1 MRRHAASFPWLT
13 VLVLSAFAL
22 WGCAAGDSPG
32 DGGNPSAS
40 EAASVDPATAEAGDP
55 ADRQVFYG
63 DLHVHTMYSYDAYVF
78 GTRTGPDEAYE
89 FAKGNPIGHPAG
101 LELKLDRP
109 LDFQGVSDH
118 ANYLGMLPA
127 MTDADSPAYGHP
139 AAETVRGARTVQ
151 ERRGIFAALQPYV
164 RFMADAD
171 PSVRDH
177 LDLGIVRSAWSE
189 IIASANRHYEPG
201 EFTTFI
207 AYEYTSAG
215 AGGIYEN
222 LHRNVVFRGA
232 EAPDVPFS
240 RLDSYNPEDLW
251 ARMEEWREQGF
262 ESIAIPHNT
271 NGSGGRM
278 FEYEYFEGGAID
290 QAYSD
295 LRSRNETLVEIT
307 QTKGTSET
315 HPALSPN
322 DEWADFEIM
331 PYRVSTSIL
340 SEPPGSYVRDAFRRG
355 LTIEA
360 GGVSN
365 PYKLG
370 VIGSS
375 DTHVSAGSFDEE
387 NYWGASGL
395 MQATAAQRGSVPS
408 EPGAGA
414 SLQNPN
420 AASRPIDDGSGR
432 IYPFTTAITNGA
444 SGLAAVW
451 AGENT
456 REEIFDAMRRK
467 ETFATSGTRMKVRFF
482 GGRGLAGLDPDAP
495 DLVASAYA
503 RGVPM
508 GGDLTSEGGDEAP
521 SFLVWALQ
529 DSMAA
534 PLARVQIVKG
544 WESDA
549 ETAEQVYDVAC
560 SDGLEVDPVT
570 RRCPD
575 NGASVDLS
583 DCSTTGDAG
592 AAELKTVWTD
602 PDFDP
607 NQRAFYYARVL
618 ENPTCRWSSWDAIR
632 AGTAPRQDFPATIQE
647 RAWSSPIWYTP

>member
-1 MRRHAASFPWLT
+1 MRRTVVLIVTLPLT
-13 VLVLSAFAL
+13 ALVAF
-22 WGCAAGDSPG
+22 GCATEDSSDPSG
-32 DGGNPSAS
+32 APAEPSAGGS
-40 EAASVDPATAEAGDP
+40 SNP
-55 ADRQVFYG
+55 ADRQAFFG
-63 DLHVHTMYSYDAYVF
+63 DLHVHTKYSYDAFVF
-78 GTRTGPDEAYE
+78 ATRAGPDEAYA
-89 FAKGNPIGHPAG
+89 FAKGNSIEHPAG
-101 LELKLDRP
+101 FELKLDRP

-127 MTDADSPAYGHP
+127 MTDPDSPAYDHP
-139 AAETVRGARTVQ
+139 AGETVRSAATVQ

-164 RFMADAD
+164 RYMADAA
-171 PSVRDH
+171 PSVREH
-177 LDLGIVRSAWSE
+177 LNKDVVRSAWSE
-189 IIASANRHYEPG
+189 IAASANRHYEPG
-201 EFTTFI
+201 VFTTFI

-232 EAPDVPFS
+232 EAPDIPFS

-251 ARMEEWREQGF
+251 ARMDEWRDQGF
-262 ESIAIPHNT
+262 EAIAIPHNT

-295 LRSRNETLVEIT
+295 LRSRNEPIVEIT

-315 HPALSPN
+315 HPTLSPN

-340 SEPPGSYVRDAFRRG
+340 SEPPGSYVRDAYRRG
-355 LTIEA
+355 LQIEA

-375 DTHVSAGSFDEE
+375 DTHVAAGSFDEK

-395 MQATAAQRGSVPS
+395 MQETAEQRGSVPS

-414 SLQNPN
+414 DLQNPTS
-420 AASRPIDDGSGR
+420 AARAIDDGTGR

-456 REEIFDAMRRK
+456 RESIFDAMRRK
-467 ETFATSGTRMKVRFF
+467 ETFATSGTRMKLRFF
-482 GGRGLAGLDPDAP
+482 GGADLAGLDLDDPE
-495 DLVASAYA
+495 LVAAAYES
-503 RGVPM
+503 GVPM
-508 GGDLTSEGGDEAP
+508 GGDLTGEDGAEAP
-521 SFLVWALQ
+521 SFLVWAMKDPL
-529 DSMAA
+529 AA
-534 PLARVQIVKG
+534 PLQRVQIVKG
-544 WESDA
+544 WESDG
-549 ETAEQVYDVAC
+549 ETAEIVYDVAC
-560 SDGLEVDPVT
+560 SDDLEVAPAT
-570 RRCPD
+570 HRCPD
-575 NGASVDLS
+575 NGAAVDLS
-583 DCSTTGDAG
+583 DCSTSNDVG
-592 AAELKTVWTD
+592 AAELKTIWTD

-607 NQRAFYYARVL
+607 GQRAFYYVRVL
-618 ENPTCRWSSWDAIR
+618 ENPVCRWSSWDALR
-632 AGTAPRQDFPATIQE
+632 AGTAPRQDVPATIQE

>member
-1 MRRHAASFPWLT
+1 MQR
-13 VLVLSAFAL
+13 FAL
-22 WGCAAGDSPG
+22 PILILVAVLAVGCAADDSS
-32 DGGNPSAS
+32 DSA
-40 EAASVDPATAEAGDP
+40 AAAAGASAAEAGNP
-55 ADRQVFYG
+55 ADRQALFG
-63 DLHVHTMYSYDAYVF
+63 DLHVHTKYSYDAFVF
-78 GTRTGPDEAYE
+78 ATRAGPDEAYE
-89 FAKGNPIGHPAG
+89 FAKGNPIEHPAG
-101 LELKLDRP
+101 FELKLDRP

-127 MTDADSPAYGHP
+127 MTDPDSPAYNHP
-139 AAETVRGARTVQ
+139 AGETVRNAETVQ
-151 ERRGIFAALQPYV
+151 ERRGIFAAMQPYV
-164 RFMADAD
+164 RYMADAD
-171 PSVRDH
+171 PSIREH
-177 LDLGIVRSAWSE
+177 LDYDVVRSAWSE
-189 IIASANRHYEPG
+189 IVAAANRHNELG
-201 EFTTFI
+201 VFTTFI

-232 EAPDVPFS
+232 EAPDIPFS

-251 ARMEEWREQGF
+251 ARMDEWRADGYEA
-262 ESIAIPHNT
+262 IAIPHNT

-295 LRSRNETLVEIT
+295 LRSRNEPIVEIT

-322 DEWADFEIM
+322 DEWASFEIM

-375 DTHVSAGSFDEE
+375 DTHVAAGSFDEE

-395 MQATAAQRGSVPS
+395 MQETAEQRGSVPS
-408 EPGAGA
+408 EPAAGA
-414 SLQNPN
+414 DLQNPT
-420 AASRPIDDGSGR
+420 AAAQPIDDGTGR

-451 AGENT
+451 ADENT
-456 REEIFDAMRRK
+456 RESIFDAFRRK

-482 GGRGLAGLDPDAP
+482 GGAALAGLDLDDP
-495 DLVASAYA
+495 DLVATAYET
-503 RGVPM
+503 GVPM
-508 GGDLTSEGGDEAP
+508 GGDLVAGDDDGDAAP
-521 SFLVWALQ
+521 SFLVWAMR
-529 DSMAA
+529 DTMAA
-534 PLARVQIVKG
+534 PLERVQIVKG
-544 WESDA
+544 WESGG
-549 ETAEQVYDVAC
+549 ETAEMVYDVAC
-560 SDGLEVDPVT
+560 SDGLEVDPAT
-570 RRCPD
+570 HRCPD

-583 DCSTTGDAG
+583 DCSASTDVGAG
-592 AAELKTVWTD
+592 ELKTVWTD
-602 PDFDP
+602 PDFDSG
-607 NQRAFYYARVL
+607 QRAFYYARVL
-618 ENPTCRWSSWDAIR
+618 ENPTCRWSSWDALR
-632 AGTAPRQDFPATIQE
+632 AGTAPREDFPATIQE

>member
-1 MRRHAASFPWLT
+1 MQR
-13 VLVLSAFAL
+13 FAL
-22 WGCAAGDSPG
+22 PILILVVLLAFGCAAD
-32 DGGNPSAS
+32 DPSDP
-40 EAASVDPATAEAGDP
+40 SVAPAGTSAEATGNP
-55 ADRQVFYG
+55 ADRQAFFG
-63 DLHVHTMYSYDAYVF
+63 DLHVHTTYSYDAFVF
-78 GTRTGPDEAYE
+78 GTRAGPDEAYE
-89 FAKGNPIGHPAG
+89 FAKGNPIEHPAG
-101 LELKLDRP
+101 FELKLDRP

-127 MTDADSPAYGHP
+127 MQDPDEAAYNHP
-139 AAETVRGARTVQ
+139 AAETVRNAETVQ

-164 RFMADAD
+164 RYMADAD
-171 PSVRDH
+171 PSIREH
-177 LDLGIVRSAWSE
+177 LDKNVVRSAWSE
-189 IIASANRHYEPG
+189 IAASANRHYEPG
-201 EFTTFI
+201 VFTTFI

-232 EAPDVPFS
+232 EVPDIPFS

-251 ARMEEWREQGF
+251 ARMDEWRDQGY
-262 ESIAIPHNT
+262 EAIAIPHNT

-295 LRSRNETLVEIT
+295 LRSRNEPIVEIT

-322 DEWADFEIM
+322 DEWAGFEIM

-355 LTIEA
+355 LAIEA

-375 DTHVSAGSFDEE
+375 DTHVAAGSFDEE

-395 MQATAAQRGSVPS
+395 MQQTAGQRGSVPS
-408 EPGAGA
+408 EPAAGA
-414 SLQNPN
+414 DLQNPT
-420 AASRPIDDGSGR
+420 AAAAPIDDGTGR

-451 AGENT
+451 ADENT
-456 REEIFDAMRRK
+456 RDSIFDAFRRK
-467 ETFATSGTRMKVRFF
+467 ESFATSGTRIKVRFF
-482 GGRGLAGLDPDAP
+482 GGPGLAGLDLDDP
-495 DLVASAYA
+495 DLVATAYET
-503 RGVPM
+503 GVPM
-508 GGDLTSEGGDEAP
+508 GGDLTGDDGDEAP
-521 SFLVWALQ
+521 SFLVWAMR
-529 DSMAA
+529 DTMAA
-534 PLARVQIVKG
+534 PLQRVQIVKG
-544 WESDA
+544 WESDG
-549 ETAEQVYDVAC
+549 ETAEMVYDVAC
-560 SDGLEVDPVT
+560 SDGLEVDPA
-570 RRCPD
+570 RNRCPD

-583 DCSTTGDAG
+583 DCSTSTGIG

-607 NQRAFYYARVL
+607 EQRAFYYARVL
-618 ENPTCRWSSWDAIR
+618 ENPTCRWSSWDALR

>member
-1 MRRHAASFPWLT
+1 MQRFA
-13 VLVLSAFAL
+13 VLILILSL
-22 WGCAAGDSPG
+22 MLLGCAAEGPSDSATSADTSG
-32 DGGNPSAS
+32 QSTGN
-40 EAASVDPATAEAGDP
+40 P
-55 ADRQVFYG
+55 ADRQAFFG
-63 DLHVHTMYSYDAYVF
+63 DLHVHTKYSYDAFVF
-78 GTRTGPDEAYE
+78 ATRAGPDEAYE
-89 FAKGNPIGHPAG
+89 FAKGNPIEHPAG
-101 LELKLDRP
+101 FELKLDRP

-127 MTDADSPAYGHP
+127 MVDPDQPAYNHP
-139 AAETVRGARTVQ
+139 AAETVRNAETVQ

-164 RFMADAD
+164 RYMADAD
-171 PSVRDH
+171 PSIREH
-177 LDLGIVRSAWSE
+177 LDKNVVRSAWSE
-189 IIASANRHYEPG
+189 IAASANRHYEPG
-201 EFTTFI
+201 VFTTFI

-232 EAPDVPFS
+232 EVPDIPFS

-251 ARMEEWREQGF
+251 TRMDEWRDQGY
-262 ESIAIPHNT
+262 EAIAIPHNT

-278 FEYEYFEGGAID
+278 FEYEYFAGGAID

-295 LRSRNETLVEIT
+295 LRSRNEPIVEIT

-315 HPALSPN
+315 HPMLSPN
-322 DEWADFEIM
+322 DEWANFEIM

-340 SEPPGSYVRDAFRRG
+340 SEPPGSYVRDAYRRG

-375 DTHVSAGSFDEE
+375 DTHVAAGSFDET

-395 MQATAAQRGSVPS
+395 MQQTAEQRGSVPS
-408 EPGAGA
+408 EPGTGA
-414 SLQNPN
+414 DLQNPT
-420 AASRPIDDGSGR
+420 AAARPIDDGTGR
-432 IYPFTTAITNGA
+432 IYPFTAAITNGA

-451 AGENT
+451 ADENT
-456 REEIFDAMRRK
+456 RESIFDAMRRK

-482 GGRGLAGLDPDAP
+482 GGTGLADLDLDDP
-495 DLVASAYA
+495 DLVAAAYET
-503 RGVPM
+503 GVPM
-508 GGDLTSEGGDEAP
+508 GGDLTGDDGGEVP

-529 DSMAA
+529 DTMAS
-534 PLARVQIVKG
+534 PLQRVQIVKG
-544 WESDA
+544 WESGG
-549 ETAEQVYDVAC
+549 ETTEMVYDVAC
-560 SDGLEVDPVT
+560 SDDLEVDPAT
-570 RRCPD
+570 HRCPD
-575 NGASVDLS
+575 NGATVDLS
-583 DCSTTGDAG
+583 DCSTSTDIG
-592 AAELKTVWTD
+592 AAELRTIWTD

-607 NQRAFYYARVL
+607 SQRAFYYARVL
-618 ENPTCRWSSWDAIR
+618 ENPVCRWSSWDALR
-632 AGTAPRQDFPATIQE
+632 AGTTPRQDFPATIQE

>member
-1 MRRHAASFPWLT
+1 MQR
-13 VLVLSAFAL
+13 FAL
-22 WGCAAGDSPG
+22 PILIFVAVLAVGCAADDSS
-32 DGGNPSAS
+32 DSAVT
-40 EAASVDPATAEAGDP
+40 AAGASAAEAGPP
-55 ADRQVFYG
+55 ADRQAFFG
-63 DLHVHTMYSYDAYVF
+63 DLHVHTKYSYDAFVF
-78 GTRTGPDEAYE
+78 ATRAGPDEAYE
-89 FAKGNPIGHPAG
+89 FAKGNPIEHPAG
-101 LELKLDRP
+101 FELKLDRP

-127 MTDADSPAYGHP
+127 MTDPDSPAYNHP
-139 AAETVRGARTVQ
+139 AGETVRNAETVQ
-151 ERRGIFAALQPYV
+151 ERRGIFAAMQPYV
-164 RFMADAD
+164 RYMADAD
-171 PSVRDH
+171 PSIREH
-177 LDLGIVRSAWSE
+177 LDYDVVRSAWSE
-189 IIASANRHYEPG
+189 IVAAANRHNEPG
-201 EFTTFI
+201 LFTTFI

-232 EAPDVPFS
+232 EVPDIPFS

-251 ARMEEWREQGF
+251 ARMDEWRADGYEA
-262 ESIAIPHNT
+262 IAIPHNT

-295 LRSRNETLVEIT
+295 LRSRNEPIVEIT

-322 DEWADFEIM
+322 DEWASFEIM

-375 DTHVSAGSFDEE
+375 DTHVAAGSFDEE

-395 MQATAAQRGSVPS
+395 MQEIAEQRGSVPS
-408 EPGAGA
+408 EPAAGA
-414 SLQNPN
+414 DLQNPT
-420 AASRPIDDGSGR
+420 AAAQPIDDGTGR

-451 AGENT
+451 ADENT
-456 REEIFDAMRRK
+456 RDSLFDAFRRK

-482 GGRGLAGLDPDAP
+482 GGAALAGLDLDDP
-495 DLVASAYA
+495 DLVATAYET
-503 RGVPM
+503 GVPM
-508 GGDLTSEGGDEAP
+508 GGDLVAGDDDGDAAP
-521 SFLVWALQ
+521 SFLVWAMR
-529 DSMAA
+529 DTMAA
-534 PLARVQIVKG
+534 PLQRVQIVKG
-544 WESDA
+544 WESGG
-549 ETAEQVYDVAC
+549 ETAEIVYDVAC
-560 SDGLEVDPVT
+560 SDGLEVDPAT
-570 RRCPD
+570 HRCPD

-583 DCSTTGDAG
+583 DCSASTDVGAG
-592 AAELKTVWTD
+592 ELKTVWTD
-602 PDFDP
+602 PDFDSG
-607 NQRAFYYARVL
+607 QRAFYYARVL
-618 ENPTCRWSSWDAIR
+618 ENPTCRWSSWDALR
-632 AGTAPRQDFPATIQE
+632 AGTTPREDFPATIQE